1 MNKFKMEAWRQEL
14 YLAHH
19 GILGMKWGRRQGPP
33 YPLDAQDH
41 SAAEKKAGW
50 RKSLD
55 GGSGQESKSKKRLTK
70 DPSGGKI
77 KKAIDNFKS
86 DYKEGLKAQ
95 YLEKH
100 NTRTPFHKSEG
111 KTEADAEKYAES
123 RMKVEKALLVVG
135 GVAVTA
141 MAAKYAYDYVVP
153 QYVDRVLKEGTEFK
167 RVVGSADSGLNRAFY
182 MARSKGDARRYVG
195 MYGTQ
200 VRQQGKD
207 PHQLTGTVQKA
218 LKIASNK
225 NAAQT
230 FRELYESNP
239 EFQKMAAQRIRE
251 LRDGYG
257 IMDAILPAAKVAANA
272 ADRINS
278 GRTKTAADFKSLY
291 EAFNISMVDHGKSTD
306 PALNQFYEA
315 LKKKGYGAINDI
327 NDQWYSGYNTN
338 TANIVFDTESV
349 VKNAVRKLENQ
360 EIDSINSSETM
371 KSIVEGLLPK
381 MGTVAALVAVG
392 NVIDIADKGQEEKA
406 KKKRKKST
414 IKKKED
420 NT

>member
-1 MNKFKMEAWRQEL
+1 MEAWRQEL

-55 GGSGQESKSKKRLTK
+55 GGSGEESKSKKRLTK

-77 KKAIDNFKS
+77 KKAINNFKS

-95 YLEKH
+95 YLERH
-100 NTRTPFHKSEG
+100 NARTPFHKSEG
-111 KTEADAEKYAES
+111 KTEADAEKYAEA

-141 MAAKYAYDYVVP
+141 MAAKYAYDHVVP
-153 QYVDRVLKEGTEFK
+153 QYVDRVIKEGTEFK

-182 MARSKGDARRYVG
+182 MARSKGDTRRYVG
-195 MYGTQ
+195 LYGTQ

-207 PHQLTGTVQKA
+207 PHQLTGTVRKA

-230 FRELYESNP
+230 FRELYESNS
-239 EFQKMAAQRIRE
+239 EFRKMADERIRV
-251 LRDGYG
+251 LNRNFGFNAAFTPAG
-257 IMDAILPAAKVAANA
+257 KVAMDAAN
-272 ADRINS
+272 RINS
-278 GRTKTAADFKSLY
+278 GRIKTASDFKNLY
-291 EAFNISMVDHGKSTD
+291 EALNISMVDHGQSTD
-306 PALNQFYEA
+306 LILNQFYDA
-315 LKKKGYGAINDI
+315 LKKKGYGAIDDI

-349 VKNAVRKLENQ
+349 VKSAVRKLSNE
-360 EIDSINSSETM
+360 EIDKINSSETI
-371 KSIVEGLLPK
+371 KSLVEATLPS
-381 MGTVAALVAVG
+381 MGAVAALMVAESASITAETG
-392 NVIDIADKGQEEKA
+392 RQAKTKKTQKQTA
-406 KKKRKKST
+406 KKKE
-414 IKKKED
+414 ED
-420 NT
+420 KP